1 MSKDNKKEEKTKNNS
16 KNNSK
21 KEEKVNQTKKNK
33 SKKEIKA
40 EKKALRDYN
49 SLKRKAKIIG
59 IICLVIIA
67 IELVVMYAMHLIR
80 ESKITYVDTLYSI
93 QNVDD
98 EYYLAAGSSN
108 FRHSKYNSP
117 FTYEYEDSVQ
127 EGKINTVYAEQ
138 AKLVKLDQ
146 ELNVIFEVTF
156 KTDYDSIFY
165 DAAKVDD
172 GYIAVGSYVY
182 EEKQL
187 SINTRDGL
195 IVKYDFD
202 GNVLW
207 SKNYQVLGDTEF
219 KKILVLEDGFL
230 VVGQSIYENLEIGNH
245 DNGGGIIV
253 KYDFDGNILWK
264 NNFGGNKSGIFNDV
278 VALDDGYIAVGKDA
292 LNYGMIVKFDND
304 GNRLFVKNYEYTDPI
319 GMSDVELKDDK
330 LYIASSYN
338 TSEETDEEGNIIYQY
353 DACIF
358 VYDLNW
364 ELLDI
369 YSLGGDLEDRF
380 NSLLLLDDK
389 IVALGYTKSSDIE
402 LNDLNYN
409 EDMSEG
415 MIVTFDYEG
424 NVLENTVYSGSKNE
438 SLNDIIVSIPNTA
451 DKINN
456 TKTFVAV
463 GYSNSRRGLFNGNN
477 KDYYAKV
484 LRYDEKFTLL
494 DEK

>member
-1 MSKDNKKEEKTKNNS
+1 
-16 KNNSK
+16 
-21 KEEKVNQTKKNK
+21 
-33 SKKEIKA
+33 
-40 EKKALRDYN
+40 
-49 SLKRKAKIIG
+49 
-59 IICLVIIA
+59 
-67 IELVVMYAMHLIR
+67 
-80 ESKITYVDTLYSI
+80 
-93 QNVDD
+93 
-98 EYYLAAGSSN
+98 
-108 FRHSKYNSP
+108 
-117 FTYEYEDSVQ
+117 
-127 EGKINTVYAEQ
+127 
-138 AKLVKLDQ
+138 
-146 ELNVIFEVTF
+146 
-156 KTDYDSIFY
+156 
-165 DAAKVDD
+165 
-172 GYIAVGSYVY
+172 
-182 EEKQL
+182 
-187 SINTRDGL
+187 
-195 IVKYDFD
+195 
-202 GNVLW
+202 
-207 SKNYQVLGDTEF
+207 
-219 KKILVLEDGFL
+219 
-230 VVGQSIYENLEIGNH
+230 
-245 DNGGGIIV
+245 
-253 KYDFDGNILWK
+253 
-264 NNFGGNKSGIFNDV
+264 
-278 VALDDGYIAVGKDA
+278 
-292 LNYGMIVKFDND
+292 MIVKFDND

-338 TSEETDEEGNIIYQY
+338 TSEEKDEEGNIIYQY

-358 VYDLNW
+358 VYDLNG

-438 SLNDIIVSIPNTA
+438 SLNDIIVSIPSTA

-456 TKTFVAV
+456 TKTFVVV